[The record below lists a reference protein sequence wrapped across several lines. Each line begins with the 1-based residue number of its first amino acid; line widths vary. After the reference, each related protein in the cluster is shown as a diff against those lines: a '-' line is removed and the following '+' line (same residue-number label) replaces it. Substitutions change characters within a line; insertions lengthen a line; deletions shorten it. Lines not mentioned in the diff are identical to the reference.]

1 MAHKKAASSSD
12 NGRDSNSKRLGV
24 KIFGGQTVKA
34 GNIIVR
40 QRGTK
45 FHAGDNV
52 YLGKDHTVHAA
63 IEGTVKFT
71 RGRKDRTYI
80 HIVPFGAENTATQA
94 PKAKKAT
101 QKKVVAPVAPK
112 VEAPKAKVEA
122 PKTEVEAPKVA
133 AKSGEKIVLP
143 NGKKVKMDDLTF
155 VEGIGPKIAGLLN
168 DAGVTTWAELGNT
181 SVEKIKEVL
190 AAAGSRYTMHNPGTW
205 PRQAE
210 MAAKGHWDAL
220 LKWQDILDGGV
231 EPKSSEEE

>member
-40 QRGTK
+40 QRGTR

-71 RGRKDRTYI
+71 RGRKDRTFI
-80 HIVPFGAENTATQA
+80 HIVPFGAENKVATA
-94 PKAKKAT
+94 PKPKKAAP
-101 QKKVVAPVAPK
+101 KKAVAPK
-112 VEAPKAKVEA
+112 VEAPKVEA
-122 PKTEVEAPKVA
+122 PKTV

-168 DAGVTTWAELGNT
+168 DAGVNTWAELGAT
-181 SVEKIKEVL
+181 SVDKIKEVL
-190 AAAGSRYTMHNPGTW
+190 VAAGSRYTMHNPGTW
-205 PRQAE
+205 PKQAE
-210 MAAKGHWDAL
+210 MAANGHWDAL

>member
-71 RGRKDRTYI
+71 RGRKDRTFI
-80 HIVPFGAENTATQA
+80 HIVPFGAETATKVA
-94 PKAKKAT
+94 PKAKKAAPKAVAP
-101 QKKVVAPVAPK
+101 KKVEAPK
-112 VEAPKAKVEA
+112 VEAPKA
-122 PKTEVEAPKVA
+122 A

-210 MAAKGHWDAL
+210 MAAKGDWDAL

>member
-12 NGRDSNSKRLGV
+12 NGRDSKSKRLGV

-40 QRGTK
+40 QRGTR

-52 YLGKDHTVHAA
+52 YLGRDHTVHAA

-71 RGRKDRTYI
+71 RGRKDRVFI
-80 HIVPFGAENTATQA
+80 HILPTGSDTTTKVA
-94 PKAKKAT
+94 PKAKKA
-101 QKKVVAPVAPK
+101 VAPKAVAPK
-112 VEAPKAKVEA
+112 VEAPKVEA
-122 PKTEVEAPKVA
+122 PKAA

-143 NGKKVKMDDLTF
+143 NGKKVKMDDFTF

-181 SVEKIKEVL
+181 STDKIKEVL

-205 PRQAE
+205 PKQAE
-210 MAAKGHWDAL
+210 MAAKADWDAL
-220 LKWQDILDGGV
+220 LKWQDILEGGV
-231 EPKSSEEE
+231 EPK